1 MNKFRYKA
9 YSALLSAITLL
20 FFTTITVGG
29 TWAEEMPEKLV
40 IGYQA
45 VPNAETVVKQL
56 GWNEKELGIPVK
68 WVKYDSGRHV
78 NQALAEGKVDIGL
91 VGTSPC
97 AAAISQGLPIE
108 VIWIHGVIGDSEALA
123 VKKDSNIKT
132 VANLIGKR
140 VAAPFGSTTHYH
152 LMLALKLANVPPEK
166 LNLINLEPREM
177 PAAWQQGDIDAAF
190 VWQPTLSVLLEQG
203 GEVIL
208 FSRQLAERG
217 FPTADLCVARKE
229 FATKYPSVV
238 IQYLKNLDKAVKF
251 CRSKPEEAATAIARQ
266 LDVSPEEAARQ
277 MKGLILLTGEEQ
289 LSGKYVGDM
298 NLSFGLY
305 TLLKDTADFLARSG
319 EITSSPPWPV
329 FMRAVSASY
338 VQKVIVKKKAT
349 LAGPR
354 PRSEWGGKR
363 NGAGD

>member
-1 MNKFRYKA
+1 MNKLGYKA
-9 YSALLSAITLL
+9 YSALFLAITLL
-20 FFTTITVGG
+20 FFMTITVGG
-29 TWAEEMPEKLV
+29 AWAEEMPEKLV

-45 VPNAETVVKQL
+45 VPNPETVVKDL
-56 GWNEKELGIPVK
+56 GWNEKTLGIPVK

-78 NQALAEGKVDIGL
+78 NQALAQGKVDIGL

-97 AAAISQGLPIE
+97 AAAISQGLAIE
-108 VIWIHGVIGDSEALA
+108 VIWVHDVIGDSEALA

-132 VANLIGKR
+132 VANLVGKR

-166 LNLINLEPREM
+166 LKLINLEPKEM

-208 FSRQLAERG
+208 SSRQMAERG

-251 CRSKPEEAATAIARQ
+251 CRS
-266 LDVSPEEAARQ
+266 
-277 MKGLILLTGEEQ
+277 
-289 LSGKYVGDM
+289 VGDM

-305 TLLKDTADFLARSG
+305 TLLKETADFLARSG
-319 EITSSPPWPV
+319 EIASSPSWPV

-354 PRSEWGGKR
+354 PKSE
-363 NGAGD
+363 